1 VCRSKHVEPSKN
13 FGIINSA
20 TKQHLIGISTEM
32 GLYSNALFFAGS
44 VSIAHTELI
53 GYAAEGTYKSE

>member
-1 VCRSKHVEPSKN
+1 
-13 FGIINSA
+13 
-20 TKQHLIGISTEM
+20 M

-53 GYAAEGTYKSE
+53 GYAAEGTYKSEWRSVKEGMQKNGRYS